1 MSAMFVLIKNNLSD
15 DFHNCLFGFK
25 VKNVFL
31 EQGWAFAAKA
41 MLLHSMGRAGGRKHL
56 LLGLFLPLPPVTPEV
71 YFVSRFK
78 RDIFIFV
85 LVKSI
90 DDYWD

>member
-1 MSAMFVLIKNNLSD
+1 MFVLLENNLLD
-15 DFHNCLFGFK
+15 GFHNCLFGQRLRM
-25 VKNVFL
+25 FL

-41 MLLHSMGRAGGRKHL
+41 MLLHSEGRAGGRKHL

-85 LVKSI
+85 LVKNI
-90 DDYWD
+90 DKYWD